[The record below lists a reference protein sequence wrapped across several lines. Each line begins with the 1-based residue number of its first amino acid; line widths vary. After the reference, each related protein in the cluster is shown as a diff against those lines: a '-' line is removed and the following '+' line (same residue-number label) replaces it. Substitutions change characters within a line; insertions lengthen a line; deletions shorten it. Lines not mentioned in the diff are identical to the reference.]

1 MRKENEEFLTMLNRF
16 QFMPDETHLPLANT
30 PERFIELLTSLSKA
44 ETGKKSV
51 KELAEEFGITTRQ
64 INFYGETGNKTF
76 GLFDRSESGV
86 LKLTPLAEG
95 LAVKDEHEQYAYL
108 QQKLM
113 KLRLFRP
120 IRHHIEHV
128 TLQDVIEMIEHQPLF
143 RKQFSDSSI
152 KRRASTLLSW
162 AKWFEAIGVPLD
174 DDELA
179 TYIRKNEALIYE
191 VVHRLDKRG
200 MYTEEY
206 FSAGTLGYQKA
217 LLTYNPDK
225 DTKFSTYAFRCMQNE
240 ILMYRRQELRWNV
253 FNHVTIDQKA
263 NENDTGNGET
273 GIRQASYFSLE
284 EKIESTDI
292 PAIEKLILDERSN
305 WLQRSITELT
315 PIQQAVVKGHL
326 TEGLTQLEISKK
338 LEMSQ
343 ANVSKIMTQCKKLLK
358 SMAKEVDFI

>member
-1 MRKENEEFLTMLNRF
+1 MRKENEEFLTMLYRF

-30 PERFIELLTSLSKA
+30 PERFVELLKSLSTA
-44 ETGKKSV
+44 EAGKKRV

-64 INFYGETGNKTF
+64 INFYGETGSKTF
-76 GLFDRSESGV
+76 GLFDRSEPGV

-95 LAVKDEHEQYAYL
+95 LAVKEEHEQYSYL

-120 IRHHIEHV
+120 IRNHIDRV
-128 TLQDVIEMIEHQPLF
+128 TLQDVIQMIEHQPLF

-162 AKWFEAIGVPLD
+162 ARWFEAIGVPLD
-174 DDELA
+174 EDELA
-179 TYIRKNEALIYE
+179 TYIRENEALIYE
-191 VVHRLDKRG
+191 VVHRIDRRG

-217 LLTYNPDK
+217 LLTYHPDK
-225 DTKFSTYAFRCMQNE
+225 DTKFSTYAFTCMQNE
-240 ILMYRRQELRWNV
+240 ILYFRRKELKWNV
-253 FNHVTIDQKA
+253 FNHVAIDQKA
-263 NENDTGNGET
+263 SGDDTGNGET
-273 GIRQASYFSLE
+273 GIRQASFFSLE
-284 EKIESTDI
+284 EKMESTDL
-292 PAIEKLILDERSN
+292 PVVEKLILDERSN
-305 WLQRSITELT
+305 WLQKSINKLT
-315 PIQQAVVKGHL
+315 PVQQEVVRGHL
-326 TEGLTQLEISKK
+326 TDGLSQLEVSKK

-358 SMAKEVDFI
+358 SMAQEANFI